1 MNSVD
6 AKTLQQLKNLAGFSA
21 TSLKKLADNLSV
33 KTAAKNEI
41 IFDQGD
47 DAKLVYLLL
56 AGVAK
61 LSHLSDQETQ
71 TIVSLLPA
79 GRFFGL
85 DSLIPQTHYALR
97 CEAFEDCTIGAIKPK
112 TLIELFSG
120 ASYETFLSGYVA
132 VFHPARAAYIHC
144 LRGIGVDVRRR
155 LAMELLNLADRF
167 GAVDPRGISITLNLS
182 HELLAS
188 IVGASRQRVT
198 EYLNEF
204 DRDRMIFRDG
214 RRIIIAPE
222 KLQKIF
228 KVVANTIK
236 WTAVGDSDSAT

>member
-1 MNSVD
+1 MNAVD

-21 TSLKKLADNLSV
+21 TILKKLADNLSV

-41 IFDQGD
+41 VFDQGD

-56 AGVAK
+56 SGVTK
-61 LSHLSDQETQ
+61 LSYLNDQARQ

-85 DSLIPQTHYALR
+85 DSLIPQTQYDLR
-97 CEAFEDCTIGAIKPK
+97 CEAFEDCSIGSIKPK

-120 ASYETFLSGYVA
+120 VSYETFLRGYVA

-167 GAVDPRGISITLNLS
+167 GAVDPRGISIGLRLS

-188 IVGASRQRVT
+188 LAGASRQQVT

-204 DRDRMIFRDG
+204 NRDGIIFRDG

-222 KLQKIF
+222 KLQKIL
-228 KVVANTIK
+228 KVVA
-236 WTAVGDSDSAT
+236 

>member
-1 MNSVD
+1 METADGVGTFMNAVD

-21 TSLKKLADNLSV
+21 THLKNLAANLSV
-33 KTAAKNEI
+33 ETTAKNEI
-41 IFDQGD
+41 VFDQGD

-56 AGVAK
+56 SGVAK
-61 LSHLSDQETQ
+61 LSYLLSNQERQ

-97 CEAFEDCTIGAIKPK
+97 CEAFEDCTIGSIKPK

-120 ASYETFLSGYVA
+120 ASYEAFLRGYVA

-144 LRGIGVDVRRR
+144 IRGMGVDVRRR
-155 LAMELLNLADRF
+155 LAMELLSLGDRF
-167 GAVDPRGISITLNLS
+167 GTANPRGISIALNLS

-188 IVGASRQRVT
+188 LVGASRQHVT

-204 DRDRMIFRDG
+204 DRNRVIFRDG
-214 RRIIIAPE
+214 RRIIIDPE
-222 KLQKIF
+222 KLQKIL
-228 KVVANTIK
+228 KVVA
-236 WTAVGDSDSAT
+236 

>member
-1 MNSVD
+1 MKSMD
-6 AKTLQQLKNLAGFSA
+6 AKTLRQVKSLAGFSA
-21 TSLKKLADNLSV
+21 NHLKKLAANLSV
-33 KTAAKNEI
+33 VTVPKNKI
-41 IFDQGD
+41 VFDQGD

-56 AGVAK
+56 SGVAK
-61 LSHLSDQETQ
+61 LSYLSDQERQ

-97 CEAFEDCTIGAIKPK
+97 CEAFEDCTIGSIKPK

-120 ASYETFLSGYVA
+120 ASYEAFLTGYVA
-132 VFHPARAAYIHC
+132 VFHPGRAAYIYC
-144 LRGIGVDVRRR
+144 IRGIGVDVRRR

-167 GAVDPRGISITLNLS
+167 GTANPRGILIGLNLS

-188 IVGASRQRVT
+188 LVGASRQHVT

-204 DRDRMIFRDG
+204 DRNRMIFRDG
-214 RRIIIAPE
+214 RRIIIDPE
-222 KLQKIF
+222 KLQKIL
-228 KVVANTIK
+228 KVVA
-236 WTAVGDSDSAT
+236 